1 MPQGAYKFLES
12 NSGDI
17 DKLNDNYLDNLLSVD
32 VNNAKAFCREKGI
45 PLVSLQLIRFF
56 YKHGIPFDSIENNER
71 MIELE
76 HKGRYGNQFARSTA
90 KLVERIRDPD
100 KPNRSTYGYEIYDL
114 KDMFLAELESQDGS
128 HPASKNSRQAR
139 DIREESAQGM
149 IREFISNPTKFY
161 PGLAYLQ
168 HPSIRSLS
176 SDLPNGMLEGTK
188 LFLFLYSQNFFPIE
202 KTGEYESC
210 ESFNRIKN
218 PAQYLFC
225 KDSESYFNHRL
236 RINDT
241 GTKTSPDRTIF
252 QKNGRAVLIQKT
264 GGYKTNFD
272 DRTGTTNAT
281 ALNLEPIFVSGVL
294 YPPGTLF
301 AVVKKGDPKY
311 VQNIGNQVYDSSEIQ
326 GLLPLRLSVYAI
338 TEGEQR
344 KESFGTH
351 YADFLD
357 SLQNTNTPEGTIQ
370 MFKELAQQ
378 IIESQN

>member
-1 MPQGAYKFLES
+1 MPQGAYKFLETKS
-12 NSGDI
+12 LGI
-17 DKLNDNYLDNLLSVD
+17 DKLYNNYLDNLLSVD
-32 VNNAKAFCREKGI
+32 VDSAKAFCREKGI

-56 YKHGIPFDSIENNER
+56 YKHSIPFDSLEENER

-76 HKGRYGNQFARSTA
+76 YMGRYGNQFARSTA
-90 KLVERIRDPD
+90 KLVERVRDPD
-100 KPNRSTYGYEIYDL
+100 NPNRRTYGYDLYEL
-114 KDMFLAELESQDGS
+114 KDMFLAELKFRDGS
-128 HPASKNSRQAR
+128 DPASKNSRNAR
-139 DIREESAQGM
+139 DAREAAAQVM
-149 IREFISNPTKFY
+149 IREFISNPAKFY
-161 PGLAYLQ
+161 PGLGYLQ

-236 RINDT
+236 RSNDT
-241 GTKTSPDRTIF
+241 GDETSPERTIF
-252 QKNGRAVLIQKT
+252 QKNGRPILIQKT

-272 DRTGTTNAT
+272 DETGATNAT

-311 VQNIGNQVYDSSEIQ
+311 VKKIGNQVYDSSEIQ
-326 GLLPLRLSVYAI
+326 GLLPLRLSMYAI
-338 TEGEQR
+338 SEGEQR
-344 KESFGTH
+344 KESFGTQ
-351 YADFLD
+351 YIDFLD
-357 SLQNTNTPEGTIQ
+357 SLENTRAPEGSIEL
-370 MFKELAQQ
+370 FRRLAQQ
-378 IIESQN
+378 IINTQN